1 MSQYN
6 LQKPT
11 NHLFEITKPGL
22 KTFTFQ
28 CQAVM
33 LPGFSA
39 STAAG
44 AAPKIQDFA
53 VIGSTAIYGDLVC
66 SILLDENMNSYFEL
80 YKWLKELIEP
90 EKGNS
95 VSFRNSTAEAIL
107 FITTNNK
114 TLNNDFA
121 VEFHQLWPYAISEI
135 PFDTATTDDAPLTFT
150 ATFKYRTFTIV
161 RDGIGH

>member
-11 NHLFEITKPGL
+11 NHLFEITKPGM
-22 KTFTFQ
+22 KTFNFQ
-28 CQAVM
+28 CQSVM

-39 STAAG
+39 GTVGG
-44 AAPKIQDFA
+44 ASPKIGDFA
-53 VIGSTAIYGDLVC
+53 IIGTTATYGDLVL
-66 SILLDENMNSYFEL
+66 SILLDEKMDSYFEL

-90 EKGNS
+90 EKGNP
-95 VSFRNSTAEAIL
+95 VSFKDSVAEAIL

-114 TLNNDFA
+114 SFMDFS
-121 VEFHQLWPYAISEI
+121 VEFHQIWPYAVSEI
-135 PFDTATTDDAPLTFT
+135 PFDTTTTDDAPLTFT
-150 ATFKYRTFTIV
+150 ATFKYRTYTIH